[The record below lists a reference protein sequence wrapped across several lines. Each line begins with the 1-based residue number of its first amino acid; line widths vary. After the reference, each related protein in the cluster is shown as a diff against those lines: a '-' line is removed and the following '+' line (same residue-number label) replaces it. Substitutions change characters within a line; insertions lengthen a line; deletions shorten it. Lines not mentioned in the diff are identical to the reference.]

1 MSYPN
6 NSYFFESRGNKKFY
20 ITIVDLAQWAYNI
33 TQRTEEGDEFH
44 DAYSRFT
51 SLFDTATTLFD
62 GSLTYTDPQTLHN
75 QAPSTIYYPK
85 ILTNPIGGTSK
96 ELINHYLEVFP
107 YRLIV
112 NPVEPGKFNPRIDV
126 MRNMSY
132 DDAMYAT
139 LDRLDRMIQRFVTF
153 NKEKFL
159 RLLALLNLKYNPIDN
174 YDGTEKEEMGY
185 SGEESMERTIHAG
198 QLSGLK
204 ITGPSTD
211 AAISTTSGETPV
223 TTLSGNFNN
232 SYKKNSAVAQVSDTK
247 NGAIAGNATVE
258 ESSGTTTASTTTS
271 GGTMPKS
278 SHYTTTY
285 DDASQNRLESY
296 DTEDGTVAQ
305 SQKGTQSEDVP
316 TMIEAYSG
324 SPNSPSYT
332 DTRNF
337 DERKD
342 ERNLRKWGNMGTTT
356 SQDMINQE
364 REMVLEGWNI
374 IGIFCEELNKEI
386 FLSCYEF

>member
-1 MSYPN
+1 MYPN
-6 NSYFFESRGNKKFY
+6 PSYFINSRGNKKFY
-20 ITIVDLAQWAYNI
+20 ITIVDLAQWSYNI
-33 TQRTEEGDEFH
+33 TQKTQEGDEFH

-51 SLFDTATTLFD
+51 SLFDQATTLFD

-75 QAPSTIYYPK
+75 TIPSTIHYPT
-85 ILTNPIGGTSK
+85 ILQSSSQK

-107 YRLIV
+107 YRLII

-139 LDRLDRMIQRFVTF
+139 LDRLDRMIQKFVVF

-185 SGEESMERTIHAG
+185 TGKETLEREIHAD

-211 AAISTTSGETPV
+211 AAIGSEGS
-223 TTLSGNFNN
+223 LSGNFNN

-247 NGAIAGNATVE
+247 NGAIGGNATVT
-258 ESSGTTTASTTTS
+258 ESSGITTASTTTS
-271 GGTMPKS
+271 GGVQPKT
-278 SHYTTTY
+278 SHFTTTY
-285 DDASQNRLESY
+285 DDASNNRLESY
-296 DTEDGTVAQ
+296 DTVDGTVAQ

-332 DTRNF
+332 DTKDF
-337 DERKD
+337 DARKD

-364 REMVLEGWNI
+364 REMLLEGWNVI
-374 IGIFCEELNKEI
+374 EIFCQELNKEI
-386 FLSCYEF
+386 FLGCYEF

>member
-1 MSYPN
+1 MYPN
-6 NSYFFESRGNKKFY
+6 PNYFFESRGNKKFY

-33 TQRTEEGDEFH
+33 TQNTEEGDEFH

-75 QAPSTIYYPK
+75 TVPSTIHYPQ
-85 ILTNPIGGTSK
+85 ILTNPEGGISK

-185 SGEESMERTIHAG
+185 SGKETMEREIHAE

-211 AAISTTSGETPV
+211 AAIGSEGS
-223 TTLSGNFNN
+223 LSGNFNN

-247 NGAIAGNATVE
+247 NGAIAGDATVT
-258 ESSGTTTASTTTS
+258 ESTGVTTASTTTS
-271 GGTMPKS
+271 GGTNPKS

-285 DDASQNRLESY
+285 DDATENRLESY
-296 DTEDGTVAQ
+296 DTEEGTIAQ
-305 SQKGTQSEDVP
+305 SQKGTQSEDIP

-332 DTRNF
+332 DTREF
-337 DERKD
+337 DQRKD
-342 ERNLRKWGNMGTTT
+342 GRDLRKWGNMGTTT

-364 REMVLEGWNI
+364 REMLLEGWNI

>member
-1 MSYPN
+1 MYPN
-6 NSYFFESRGNKKFY
+6 PNYFFESRGNKKFY

-33 TQRTEEGDEFH
+33 TQKTQEGDDFH
-44 DAYSRFT
+44 DAYERFIEI
-51 SLFDTATTLFD
+51 FDQAQVLFD

-75 QAPSTIYYPK
+75 ETPSTIHYPQ
-85 ILTNPIGGTSK
+85 ILTPPVQGVSSK
-96 ELINHYLEVFP
+96 ELINYYLEVFP

-112 NPVEPGKFNPRIDV
+112 NPVEPGKFNPRIGV

-139 LDRLDRMIQRFVTF
+139 LDRLDRMIQKFVTF

-174 YDGTEKEEMGY
+174 YDGTEKEDLNY
-185 SGEESMERTIHAG
+185 SGKEKMERKIHAD

-204 ITGPSTD
+204 ITGPTTD
-211 AAISTTSGETPV
+211 ATITTTTGENPTSTI
-223 TTLSGNFNN
+223 SGNFNN

-247 NGAIAGNATVE
+247 NGAVAGNATVE
-258 ESSGTTTASTTTS
+258 ESSGTTTASTTTT
-271 GGTMPKS
+271 GGTQPKS

-285 DDASQNRLESY
+285 DDAAQNRLESY
-296 DTEDGTVAQ
+296 DTEEGTIAQ

-324 SPNSPSYT
+324 SPNTPSYT
-332 DTRNF
+332 DTKEF
-337 DERKD
+337 ETRKD
-342 ERNLRKWGNMGTTT
+342 GRELRKWGNMGTTT

-364 REMVLEGWNI
+364 REMLLEGWNI

-386 FLSCYEF
+386 FLQCYEF